1 MSKKEDFLQ
10 LWEQARSYVGK
21 EKEKIV
27 SELIDDGILDF
38 LDDGDKELED
48 QVNILTKQ
56 LREVIKEHSN
66 RDTLKSNTVKSKAV
80 QSETKTKSKEASK
93 ESEKKTDKMFV
104 RKEIEQVSIIRE
116 FLRLHGKTAT
126 EETRESIRRLLARLQ
141 KAILNQVIRKDGFGE
156 KSLYGEEIMLVQKY
170 LVATLNNYKIGQKK
184 LAIPQDDFNQL
195 KKIAK
200 GTMTDEVYKIM
211 RAYVSVQGKVLTADI
226 LERLRRRFE
235 SISDADNDTL
245 NEMKRNLD
253 NCDGYL
259 KPVVTVELSGL
270 CKRK

>member
-10 LWEQARSYVGK
+10 LWEQARSYVSK
-21 EKEKIV
+21 EKKKIV

-66 RDTLKSNTVKSKAV
+66 RDTIKSNTVKSKAV
-80 QSETKTKSKEASK
+80 QPETKTKSKEASK

-104 RKEIEQVSIIRE
+104 RKELEQVSIIRA
-116 FLRLHGKTAT
+116 FLRLRGKTAT

-141 KAILNQVIRKDGFGE
+141 KAILSQVIRKDGFGE

-170 LVATLNNYKIGQKK
+170 LVITLNNYKIGQSK
-184 LAIPQDDFNQL
+184 LVMHQEHFDRL
-195 KKIAK
+195 KKIAE
-200 GTMTDEVYKIM
+200 GTMTDKAYKLM
-211 RAYVSVQGKVLTADI
+211 RAYVSVQGKVLTAGV
-226 LERLRRRFE
+226 LERLRRRFD
-235 SISDADNDTL
+235 SVTDVDNDTL
-245 NEMKRNLD
+245 EEMKRNLD

-259 KPVVTVELSGL
+259 KPVGTVELSGL

>member
-1 MSKKEDFLQ
+1 
-10 LWEQARSYVGK
+10 
-21 EKEKIV
+21 
-27 SELIDDGILDF
+27 
-38 LDDGDKELED
+38 
-48 QVNILTKQ
+48 
-56 LREVIKEHSN
+56 
-66 RDTLKSNTVKSKAV
+66 
-80 QSETKTKSKEASK
+80 
-93 ESEKKTDKMFV
+93 
-104 RKEIEQVSIIRE
+104 
-116 FLRLHGKTAT
+116 
-126 EETRESIRRLLARLQ
+126 
-141 KAILNQVIRKDGFGE
+141 
-156 KSLYGEEIMLVQKY
+156 MLVQKY